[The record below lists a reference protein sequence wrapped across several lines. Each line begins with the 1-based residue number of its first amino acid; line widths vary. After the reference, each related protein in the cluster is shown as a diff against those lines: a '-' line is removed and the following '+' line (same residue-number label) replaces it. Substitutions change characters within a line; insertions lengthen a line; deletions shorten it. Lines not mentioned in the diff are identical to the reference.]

1 MSPDQNGPGAPAG
14 AAEAGIEASE
24 QALDTKQEL
33 SLQAAFD
40 YTALPETIASEA
52 RRAAERV
59 RERMRG
65 AVIDVG
71 VELARIKEQLPHGQ
85 FGRWLAAEFGLT
97 ERTAQN
103 YMAAAALAAKYETV
117 SVLRP
122 KTLYVLA
129 GPSTPDTVRQDIVDR
144 LSAGETLSDSTIQQ
158 MIGEAKWQERSQR
171 PRGKRRSE
179 PKPPK
184 ISKEA
189 QSRVLHER
197 SVEPAQDSEPDP
209 YKADPPPITD
219 QRTDRKDPFRLLDE
233 TIRLLSERSA
243 EVLALPRHARL
254 ARAMQVLDALGIST
268 NDLVPP
274 GRR

>member
-59 RERMRG
+59 RERMRS
-65 AVIDVG
+65 AMIDVG
-71 VELARIKEQLPHGQ
+71 VELARIKERLPHGQ
-85 FGRWLAAEFGLT
+85 FGRWLDAEFGLT

-122 KTLYVLA
+122 TTLYVLA

-158 MIGEAKWQERSQR
+158 MIGEAKWKERSQR

-189 QSRVLHER
+189 QVRVLHER
-197 SVEPAQDSEPDP
+197 SVESAQDP
-209 YKADPPPITD
+209 YKADPPSITD
-219 QRTDRKDPFRLLDE
+219 QRAEREDALRLLDD
-233 TIRLLSERSA
+233 TIRLLSQRSP
-243 EVLALPRHARL
+243 EVLALPRPVRL
-254 ARAMQVLDALGIST
+254 GRAMQVLDALGIST